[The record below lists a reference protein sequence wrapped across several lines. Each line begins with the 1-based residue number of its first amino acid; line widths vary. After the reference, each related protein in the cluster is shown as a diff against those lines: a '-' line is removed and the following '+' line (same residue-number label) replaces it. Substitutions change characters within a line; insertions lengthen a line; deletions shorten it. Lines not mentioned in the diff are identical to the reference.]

1 MANIISKKRKYPEHY
16 FQKLDI
22 KEKYIDL
29 GNLNNKNEIFANIV
43 LNTETYSN
51 IIYNSTKDYLESLLT
66 SIIHFCLKI
75 EEEMFIEEI
84 NAQIEYINNENN
96 KIKTEI
102 QEYRNRTNHKSLKM
116 VINRS
121 LNSIRKKNMESKKKT
136 QKKNE
141 SILDKKIRL
150 YKTNRRTIQ
159 ELDELNIK
167 LKSFEKISQRPLL
180 YKSESMINLK
190 GGLNDDDVN
199 NIIWCL
205 EYGVPDSLHDFG
217 KSRNGIFPSLNIS
230 RNIPVSNLFLNKAED
245 FLKNSYLDHF
255 KDNVKK
261 DRLYIYYSEHPGNFE
276 PIVKNDL
283 LLGKIC
289 GDIENIFYYF
299 NSELPSTKE
308 WSVIKDDLYGKNTPS
323 ALDSFFE
330 QKDNYSHYILDACM
344 SIQKEWEKVGQ
355 KPYKL
360 NSLCNLWD
368 PAGAGTFKYNSNG
381 NSTTDIEFT
390 DNQNGLE
397 LIEEY
402 SYEKYKLYDSRI
414 NKDTK
419 TKGSQKNNN
428 SLYDYTYY
436 DLLNKNCLN
445 DLGIT
450 FKLRIGIENNNCKIF
465 LLIYSANKEPDIIL
479 IENGGFSVKVLSFGL
494 YFIEN
499 DFNDYKSIPEKMKKD
514 YNNLKEVI
522 LTVKN
527 IILEKKI
534 DNNEMKNKLYTLITR
549 FKSSGDHGSALS
561 TKFMNEELKLKTL
574 YLSGDQLAYVY
585 SILIGNPTIFR
596 FYNGSKSND
605 NDDED
610 EDTCKVEER
619 IHFIGASF
627 PDNDEVKNMNN
638 KLNDLKIF
646 FKNIVESISSP
657 ENKNSQKTDILQIG
671 LKDYI
676 TKLENIK
683 SDLFDQEKY
692 NQTDTYMNAILQKN
706 NKELNEI
713 IIKLYH
719 LIINIRI
726 NENDLEDKNIL
737 NEHKRK
743 FKEWN
748 ELMKYIYFIKN
759 YKKSRE
765 IIIKVFKKQ
774 IEDLNS
780 LISID
785 ITKLFNNSFEKE
797 QQRRRN
803 ALLNIS
809 SNVASSF
816 NKIYNKIKEK
826 LNISNFVN
834 ELKKTKSQME
844 NIDNEY
850 DSIMKIKHKYLSR
863 IADISLSMKKNFNN
877 YYIIVEQSRSIL
889 DIYTQQFANDLE
901 KIMEKDNNTNPMIKY
916 IIDIFFNTI
925 EPVEAIPIEEEEVLI
940 EKVEKEIIN
949 KNTLSISNE
958 KNGKVIKTQTK
969 KVINAFKEIPSNI
982 KKTYNKMKLI
992 PGNVTSFITKTF
1004 KRTKVSGGKNVTRK
1018 LK

>member
-1 MANIISKKRKYPEHY
+1 MSTLITKKRKYSEQY
-16 FQKLDI
+16 FQTLNN

-29 GNLNNKNEIFANIV
+29 GNLNNKNYIFSNIL

-51 IIYNSTKDYLESLLT
+51 IICNSTKDYLESLLT
-66 SIIHFCLKI
+66 SVIHFCLKI
-75 EEEMFIEEI
+75 EEEMFIEEL
-84 NAQIEYINNENN
+84 NAQIENINNENN

-102 QEYRNRTNHKSLKM
+102 QEYKSRINNKSLKM

-121 LNSIRKKNMESKKKT
+121 LSSIRKKNLESKKKT

-150 YKTNRRTIQ
+150 YKTNQRTIR
-159 ELDELNIK
+159 ELDELNIQ
-167 LKSFEKISQRPLL
+167 LKSFEKINQRSLL
-180 YKSESMINLK
+180 YKPESVADIK

-217 KSRNGIFPSLNIS
+217 KSRNGIFPALNVS
-230 RNIPVSNLFLNKAED
+230 KNIPMSTLFLNKAED
-245 FLKNSYLDHF
+245 FLKKSYLDHF
-255 KDNVKK
+255 KDSVKK
-261 DRLYIYYSEHPGNFE
+261 DRLYIYYSEYPGNFE

-289 GDIENIFYYF
+289 GDMENIFYYF
-299 NSELPSTKE
+299 NSELPSTKG
-308 WSVIKDDLYGKNTPS
+308 WSEIKDDLYGKNTPS
-323 ALDSFFE
+323 SLDSFFE
-330 QKDNYSHYILDACM
+330 QKDNYKYFILDACM
-344 SIQKEWEKVGQ
+344 SIQKEWEKIGQ
-355 KPYKL
+355 KPYRL

-368 PAGAGTFKYNSNG
+368 PAGAGTFKFKKVL
-381 NSTTDIEFT
+381 TDDIELT

-402 SYEKYKLYDSRI
+402 SYNNYKIYDSRK
-414 NKDTK
+414 NNSAGS
-419 TKGSQKNNN
+419 KGAQKNDD

-445 DLGIT
+445 DIDIT
-450 FKLRIGIENNNCKIF
+450 FKIRIGIENNNCKIF
-465 LLIYSANKEPDIIL
+465 LLIFSSNQEPEMIL
-479 IENGGFSVKVLSFGL
+479 IENGGFSVKILSFGL
-494 YFIEN
+494 VFIEN

-527 IILEKKI
+527 RMLEKNI
-534 DNNEMKNKLYTLITR
+534 DNNEMKNKLFTLITR

-561 TKFMNEELKLKTL
+561 TKFMNEELKLETL

-596 FYNGSKSND
+596 FYNGSGSND

-610 EDTCKVEER
+610 EDKCKVEER

-627 PDNDEVKNMNN
+627 PDNDEVKNMNT
-638 KLNDLKIF
+638 KLNDLKTF
-646 FKNIVESISSP
+646 FKNMAESISSP
-657 ENKNSQKTDILQIG
+657 ENNNSQKTDILQIG
-671 LKDYI
+671 LTEYT

-683 SDLFDQEKY
+683 SYLFDQEKY
-692 NQTDTYMNAILQKN
+692 NQTDTYMNDILQKN
-706 NKELNEI
+706 SKELNEI
-713 IIKLYH
+713 IVELYYF
-719 LIINIRI
+719 IINIRI
-726 NENDLEDKNIL
+726 NDNDLEDKNVL
-737 NEHKRK
+737 TEYKRK

-759 YKKSRE
+759 YKKARE

-785 ITKLFNNSFEKE
+785 ITKLFNNSLEKE
-797 QQRRRN
+797 QQRRRS
-803 ALLNIS
+803 ALLRIS
-809 SNVASSF
+809 SNVSFSF
-816 NKIYNKIKEK
+816 NKIYTKIKER
-826 LNISNFVN
+826 LNLLNFVN
-834 ELKKTKSQME
+834 ELKNTKSQME

-850 DSIMKIKHKYLSR
+850 DAIMKIKHKYLSR
-863 IADISLSMKKNFNN
+863 ISDISLSMKKNFFNN
-877 YYIIVEQSRSIL
+877 YYIIIEQSRSIL
-889 DIYTQQFANDLE
+889 DIYTQQIANDLE
-901 KIMEKDNNTNPMIKY
+901 KLVERDNNTNPMIRY
-916 IIDIFFNTI
+916 IIDIFFSTI
-925 EPVEAIPIEEEEVLI
+925 EPVEAIPIEDEEILI

-958 KNGKVIKTQTK
+958 GNGGVIKSQTK
-969 KVINAFKEIPSNI
+969 KVLNAFKEIPSNI
-982 KKTYNKMKLI
+982 KNTYTKMKKI
-992 PGNVTSFITKTF
+992 PGKITNFISKTV
-1004 KRTKVSGGKNVTRK
+1004 KRTKISGGKNTTKK